1 MSNHPAWKHRHLL
14 GLEPL
19 TAQEITWLLD
29 HSESFLSTCRDPGA
43 KRTDLAGKSVVNL
56 FFENSTRTR
65 VSFGL
70 AARRL
75 GAETID
81 FATGGSS
88 VSKGE
93 TFVDTARNI
102 EALGIHLVVVRHAS
116 PGTPHLLAKHIQAGV
131 VNAGDGPHE
140 HPTQGLLDLLT
151 IRRRLGRIDGLTVAL
166 VGDIR
171 HSRVARSNIH
181 GLLKLGA
188 RVIVCGPPTLVPH
201 ELVAMGVEVCHDLD
215 RVLPECHVLNV
226 LRIQFERLKGPNF
239 PGVREYCHRYGVTAE
254 RLARARPGVLV
265 LAPGPIN
272 RGVELTPEVADGP
285 SSAVLEQVTHGLA
298 VRMAVLDACIKA
310 AGK

>member
-1 MSNHPAWKHRHLL
+1 MSTHPAWKHRHLL

-188 RVIVCGPPTLVPH
+188 RVIV
-201 ELVAMGVEVCHDLD
+201 
-215 RVLPECHVLNV
+215 
-226 LRIQFERLKGPNF
+226 
-239 PGVREYCHRYGVTAE
+239 REYFHRYGVTAE